1 MSSPSQQHRTADL
14 SDEGQERQ
22 DDSDELGEDALQRYL
37 EGLTYI
43 LKGGDARFI
52 PQWDEQI
59 IGYDAASNAV
69 RDQNNPPKPT
79 PPTEL
84 ELYPCTDC
92 GLVWIGGHENSGLT
106 NIHPS
111 HSNHVVHPV
120 NPCRSILVYTKGIC
134 RGGGT
139 PDAKAAIGVYFGP
152 GSPHNR
158 SILVERQ
165 APGSQIA
172 EIAAVVEAMRY
183 MRTVILPRRKE
194 ILRES
199 LRTRSRHLS
208 SFIASASGVT
218 SNESIAVRLIIATD
232 YQYLVECLCKPRPLP
247 KMQQQIRDQ
256 FCDENVPKDNEG
268 FSQILSERRK
278 LSIDGAL
285 VTWYCIDPSLNSMAK
300 ELAESGLGSTS
311 TGLNNTV
318 ATACKR

>member
-1 MSSPSQQHRTADL
+1 MSSPSQQHQTPDL

-22 DDSDELGEDALQRYL
+22 DNSDELGEEALQRYL
-37 EGLTYI
+37 EGLTYV

-59 IGYDAASNAV
+59 IGYDAASNIV

-111 HSNHVVHPV
+111 HSNHVAHPV

-139 PDAKAAIGVYFGP
+139 PDAKATIGVYFGP

-183 MRTVILPRRKE
+183 MPSTN
-194 ILRES
+194 
-199 LRTRSRHLS
+199 
-208 SFIASASGVT
+208 GVT

-256 FCDENVPKDNEG
+256 FCDENIPKDNEG
-268 FSQILSERRK
+268 FNQILSERRK

-300 ELAESGLGSTS
+300 ELAESGLGFAS
-311 TGLNNTV
+311 TGTE
-318 ATACKR
+318 

>member
-1 MSSPSQQHRTADL
+1 MSSPSQQHQTADL
-14 SDEGQERQ
+14 GDEGQERQ
-22 DDSDELGEDALQRYL
+22 DDLDELGEEARQRYL

-59 IGYDAASNAV
+59 IGYDAASNVV

-84 ELYPCTDC
+84 ELYPCTEC

-183 MRTVILPRRKE
+183 MP
-194 ILRES
+194 
-199 LRTRSRHLS
+199 
-208 SFIASASGVT
+208 SASGVT

-256 FCDENVPKDNEG
+256 FCGENVPKDNEG

-278 LSIDGAL
+278 LSIEGAL
-285 VTWYCIDPSLNSMAK
+285 VTWYRIDPSFNSMAK

-311 TGLNNTV
+311 TSTE
-318 ATACKR
+318 